1 MPFVCGEVL
10 LLAGIPF
17 LFHIPCTGRV
27 GNVPGDEADLCECS
41 EESVEQIYNTEVSQF
56 LPERAQEY

>member
-1 MPFVCGEVL
+1 ML

-17 LFHIPCTGRV
+17 FFNVPCTGRV